1 IINIVKNI
9 VSDKKTEKLG
19 GLKVDIYVIL
29 MFTFMGLF
37 FVAQVVG
44 QYRSLRKYLYN
55 NRGEELKSWE
65 KKYLFLDIKGHE
77 KFNMKLTKHTLE
89 FKIGI
94 VFLLVSLV
102 FMYLSIGKGITI
114 NEIMLII
121 IISFV
126 LLFTTLI
133 GSIVT

>member
-1 IINIVKNI
+1 MCVEI
-9 VSDKKTEKLG
+9 G
-19 GLKVDIYVIL
+19 YIYVIL
-29 MFTFMGLF
+29 MFTFMCLF
-37 FVAQVVG
+37 FIEQVVG

-55 NRGEELKSWE
+55 NRGEELKRWE

-114 NEIMLII
+114 NEIMIII

-133 GSIVT
+133 GSIVTDKKQGI

>member
-1 IINIVKNI
+1 M
-9 VSDKKTEKLG
+9 
-19 GLKVDIYVIL
+19 DIYVIL

-55 NRGEELKSWE
+55 NRGEELKRWE

-77 KFNMKLTKHTLE
+77 KFNMKLTKHTFE
-89 FKIGI
+89 FKLGI

-121 IISFV
+121 ISFV

-133 GSIVT
+133 GSIVTDKKQGI